1 MTEPCGITHPD
12 HPEVACNIREPLAD
26 HEEHL
31 GFKPGEGVIEWPNPS
46 YQPKV
51 RVTPR
56 GRRPAAE
63 VAAEI
68 NRETIELSRAA
79 ANAPGLLREDS
90 GDTEINAAFAVM
102 PGTGTQ
108 RMAVLMAIRDAG
120 AEGATDDQI
129 VAILDSTYSKV
140 GPRRRELM
148 AGGWVVDSTRRRLS
162 ESGQES
168 IVWVLTPEAQSK
180 L

>member
-12 HPEVACNIREPLAD
+12 HPEVACNIREALAD

-51 RVTPR
+51 RVAPR

-79 ANAPGLLREDS
+79 ENTPGAVHRS
-90 GDTEINAAFAVM
+90 PRDTEEAAAFAVM
-102 PGTGTQ
+102 PRTGTQ
-108 RMAVLMAIRDAG
+108 RMAVLAAIRDAG
-120 AEGATDDQI
+120 DGMTDEEI
-129 VAILDSTYSKV
+129 TAHLDMNPSSV
-140 GPRRRELM
+140 RPRRQELEI
-148 AGGWVVDSTRRRLS
+148 GGWVMDSGARRKVQ
-162 ESGQES
+162 SGQEA
-168 IVWVLTPEAQSK
+168 IVWVLTPDGRSR